1 MLTLAEK
8 RAPTHTL
15 MFGLFLPSPTGN
27 PGALL
32 CEESDQSSSAD
43 PSRRKKRREGDTK
56 T

>member
-1 MLTLAEK
+1 MLTLADEH
-8 RAPTHTL
+8 ALTYTL
-15 MFGLFLPSPTGN
+15 TFGLFLPSPTGN

-43 PSRRKKRREGDTK
+43 PSRRKKRRGDTK